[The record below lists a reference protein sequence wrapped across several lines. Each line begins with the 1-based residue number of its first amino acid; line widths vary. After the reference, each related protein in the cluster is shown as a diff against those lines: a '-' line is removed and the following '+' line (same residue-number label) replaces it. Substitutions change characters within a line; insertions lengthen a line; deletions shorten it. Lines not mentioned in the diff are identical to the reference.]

1 MTQTDT
7 PKTILITGAST
18 GMGRDMAERFSKEG
32 WQVAA
37 TMRNPDRDGAALA
50 ALPGVKTYALDVT
63 DTTSIQSAV
72 KAAED
77 DFGGLDVLV
86 NNAGVGL
93 VGPMEGASEAQIA
106 QQIAVNLAGPVHVT
120 RAVLPGMRARKSGT
134 IVNIT
139 SIGGRITMP
148 HNALYHSMKWGLEG
162 LTEALAYELR
172 PFGIAVKAV
181 APGGVKTDFAGR
193 SLNRAD
199 PSVDP
204 DYGRQMQAFIKAA
217 TGRSEGWSEP
227 SVVSDVVYEAVTDGT
242 DKIRYLAGEDAK
254 AMWAG
259 REQLGDTAWV
269 TMMTER
275 FGL

>member
-1 MTQTDT
+1 MT
-7 PKTILITGAST
+7 KTIFITGAST

-32 WQVAA
+32 WNVAA
-37 TMRNPDRDGAALA
+37 TMRKPERDGADLA

-77 DFGGLDVLV
+77 DFGGLDVVV

-93 VGPMEGASEAQIA
+93 VGPMEGASNAQVD
-106 QQIAVNLAGPVHVT
+106 QQIAVNLAGPVHVM

-172 PFGIAVKAV
+172 PFGIHVKAV

-204 DYGRQMQAFIKAA
+204 DYERQMQAFIKAA
-217 TGRSEGWSEP
+217 TGRSDGWSET
-227 SVVSDVVYEAVTDGT
+227 SVVSDVVYEAVTDGK
-242 DKIRYLAGEDAK
+242 DQIRYLAGEDAK
-254 AMWAG
+254 QMWAG

-269 TMMTER
+269 SMMTER